1 MPNVTD
7 SKQAHLSLAQ
17 LDQMLQNS
25 DAYRSLEAD
34 KKADITRSMAK
45 VFDYLAAGPDASAR
59 TMAPDLDSLRQGR
72 GNQQVG
78 SDQVQLNPDRVT
90 EQQPAQS
97 QQGGATVVDR
107 AASATANMLGAVNFP
122 GFVASLV
129 QGTFQ
134 AIVDASIQQ
143 MEAYAQLLQ
152 ETAKTVDN
160 FMSDNISDDM
170 ARDHLADNYGDI
182 FQRDVS
188 SGKPQLTVDE
198 NTVDSGGLPSF
209 LQDLG
214 FDSPIDIDAQSV
226 EEVVIPQTRHNLAE
240 LRHQSLATMVMMG
253 INRVVVDD
261 GEINAKLIF
270 HVDANE
276 TMTFNFD
283 EEKPTNWN
291 LAGKMGRNTF
301 GANGILVNTTNINAQ
316 ADLNVRTDLTGEVKI
331 RFRSETFPLE
341 RFADSNAIQLINV
354 HSKVPEQRF
363 QSDTSETS
371 EVVDGSSA
379 DAVSSTQS
387 AITEQEY
394 IPVGKSAPKVQSNDP
409 WTPGKH

>member
-17 LDQMLQNS
+17 LDQMLQSSNS
-25 DAYRSLEAD
+25 YRSLEAD
-34 KKADITRSMAK
+34 KKADITQSMAK

-59 TMAPDLDSLRQGR
+59 TMAPDLDSLRQDR
-72 GNQQVG
+72 SNQQAG
-78 SDQVQLNPDRVT
+78 ADQVPLNAGQVT
-90 EQQPAQS
+90 DQPTQN
-97 QQGGATVVDR
+97 QQGGGTVVDR
-107 AASATANMLGAVNFP
+107 AAGATAAMLGAVNFP

-152 ETAKTVDN
+152 ETAKTVDS

-170 ARDHLADNYGDI
+170 AKDHLADNFGDI
-182 FQRDVS
+182 FQRDIS
-188 SGKPQLTVDE
+188 SGRPQLAVDQ
-198 NTVDSGGLPSF
+198 NTVQPGGLPSF

-214 FDSPIDIDAQSV
+214 FDSPMDIDEQAV
-226 EEVVIPQTRHNLAE
+226 ENVVIPQTRHNLAE

-283 EEKPTNWN
+283 EQKPTNWN
-291 LAGKMGRNTF
+291 LAGKMGRNAF
-301 GANGILVNTTNINAQ
+301 SANGILVNTTNINAQ
-316 ADLNVRTDLTGEVKI
+316 ADLNVRADLTGEVKI

-363 QSDTSETS
+363 QSDATETS
-371 EVVDGSSA
+371 EGVDGSSA

-394 IPVGKSAPKVQSNDP
+394 IPAGASASIVQSNDP